1 MELKVYYQKL
11 RQVEGGIAEPHVVV
25 SSLETPDGGRPGVL
39 TEVPRDLAAR
49 LIVEGG
55 ARLASSEEAVTFREQ
70 IAEAKRAAEQSAAA
84 SRIQVTVVSEPQEDG
99 KKQKSRSRSSQQ

>member
-11 RQVEGGIAEPHVVV
+11 RQVEGSIAEPHVVV

-70 IAEAKRAAEQSAAA
+70 IAEAKRVAEQSAAA
-84 SRIQVTVVSEPQEDG
+84 SRIQVTVVSELQEDG
-99 KKQKSRSRSSQQ
+99 KKQKSKIKNAQP